1 MSVPVRVRWY
11 RSLTSR
17 LALCLAGLMVLSVLL
32 RPVLVDLVYELTGL
46 PSERV
51 AARLDLATILGQGLL
66 LDASA
71 DDEGRLHPNRER
83 RERIESLLRGSG
95 RKFVL
100 LDREDRVVTCSAGLG
115 LPAGRLWPIRDRDH
129 EWIDLAEL
137 SDRGEE
143 RLHAFYAPMHKDGRA
158 IGTFA
163 LLHDESVAQSSRSMS
178 VTSLTGLPARASS
191 TSSSSKPPSAAVT
204 LVSQRVAES
213 RRWRRGIA
221 LVLEWLIPL
230 LVVLMLS
237 AGIAALVTRRLSVL
251 SAAAAEREGESLPGP
266 FPAGG
271 QDEIAV
277 LGATLNELRNHVQ
290 RLLADRD
297 RRMQEDRAW
306 VAQVSH
312 DLRTPLTALLACLER
327 AKQARGGELAEVLQ
341 TARLDALRVYD
352 LAEGLLDIARLDSG
366 EPLRV
371 ELLHPEEIM
380 SQVRRTLSPIAA
392 STGLRIEMSIEPE
405 LPQIWADG
413 QRLLRVL
420 ENLVRNGIHHA
431 RDTVTMCARRSAS
444 GVELAVAD
452 DGTGFAGQSG
462 EVDLERLA
470 QNGAGSG
477 HSTGIGLQ
485 VARRIAVAH
494 GSSLLARNLDTGGA
508 RVGLVLG
515 TGEIPGGASSE
526 STATST
532 ANSDPPAAAA
542 SGSRTRASRSR
553 S

>member
-1 MSVPVRVRWY
+1 MSVPIRVRWY
-11 RSLTSR
+11 RSLTFR
-17 LALCLAGLMVLSVLL
+17 LALCLAGLMVLSVSL
-32 RPVLVDLVYELTGL
+32 RPMLVDLVYELTGL
-46 PSERV
+46 PSGRV

-71 DDEGRLHPNRER
+71 DDDGRLQLNRER
-83 RERIESLLRGSG
+83 RERLELLLRGAG

-129 EWIDLAEL
+129 EWVDLAEL
-137 SDRGEE
+137 SGRGEE
-143 RLHAFYAPMHKDGRA
+143 RLHAFYAPMHEDGRA
-158 IGTFA
+158 MGTFA
-163 LLHDESVAQSSRSMS
+163 LLHDESVALPSRSMS
-178 VTSLTGLPARASS
+178 AVSLTGLSAGLSSTSSTSSSS
-191 TSSSSKPPSAAVT
+191 TSSSSKPAAAAVT
-204 LVSQRVAES
+204 LVSQRVVES
-213 RRWRRGIA
+213 RRWQRGIA
-221 LVLEWLIPL
+221 AVLEWLIPL
-230 LVVLMLS
+230 LVVLVLS
-237 AGIAALVTRRLSVL
+237 VGIAVLVTRRLSRL
-251 SAAAAEREGESLPGP
+251 SAAVADRDGESLPGP
-266 FPAGG
+266 FPTGG

-277 LGATLNELRNHVQ
+277 LGATLNELRDDVQ

-297 RRMQEDRAW
+297 RRMQEDRVW

-327 AKQARGGELAEVLQ
+327 AKQARGEEFTEVLQ
-341 TARLDALRVYD
+341 TARLDALRVYE

-380 SQVRRTLSPIAA
+380 SQVRRTLSPIATSA
-392 STGLRIEMSIEPE
+392 GLRIEMSIEPE

-413 QRLLRVL
+413 QRLLRVV
-420 ENLVRNGIHHA
+420 ENLVRNAIHHA
-431 RDTVTMCARRSAS
+431 RDTVKMCVRRSAQ

-462 EVDLERLA
+462 EVDLERLT
-470 QNGAGSG
+470 QDGAGSG

-485 VARRIAVAH
+485 VARRIAAAH
-494 GSSLLARNLDTGGA
+494 GSSLIARNIDTGGA
-508 RVGLVLG
+508 CVGLVLG
-515 TGEIPGGASSE
+515 TGEIPDGAPPE

-532 ANSDPPAAAA
+532 A
-542 SGSRTRASRSR
+542 
-553 S
+553 